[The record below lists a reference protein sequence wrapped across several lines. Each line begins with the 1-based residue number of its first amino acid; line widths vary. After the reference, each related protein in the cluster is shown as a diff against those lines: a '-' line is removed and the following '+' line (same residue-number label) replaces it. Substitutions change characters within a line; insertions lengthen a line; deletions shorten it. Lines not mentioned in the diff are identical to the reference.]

1 MIRGFIE
8 PIGYYLSCMSL
19 FNLIY
24 LLSILGADKDNT
36 KGDSN
41 VYFLLFIV
49 LLITIGWVCTYFI
62 MNSNDELTDSSSKGK
77 RVTIEKINDFTGSNY
92 FGNFSLVVLTS
103 LSLSTNINCYS
114 IVVYIVI
121 LIALGVVYIKKSLF
135 YMNPLLSLFNYSVY
149 KCNLQKKSGE
159 FIFVVRNRALKEND
173 VVVYR
178 NTNNRFIRLG

>member
-1 MIRGFIE
+1 MIRGLIE

-24 LLSILGADKDNT
+24 LLSILGVDKENT
-36 KGDSN
+36 EGKSN
-41 VYFLLFIV
+41 IGFLLFIV
-49 LLITIGWVCTYFI
+49 LLIIIGWVCTYLI
-62 MNSNDELTDSSSKGK
+62 MDSNDELTDPSSMGK
-77 RVTIEKINDFTGSNY
+77 KVIIEKINDFTGSNY
-92 FGNFSLVVLTS
+92 FGNFSLIVLTS
-103 LSLSTNINCYS
+103 LSLSTNINSCS
-114 IVVYIVI
+114 ILVYIII

-149 KCNLQKKSGE
+149 KCNLKKKSGE
-159 FIFVVRNRALKEND
+159 FIFVVRNRELKEND